1 MSRARLERP
10 APRESEEA
18 TPLRPR
24 APPRGPERRERP
36 ARGWEGK
43 GLGYR
48 ETGAGEGSRFT
59 TKTDD
64 GPRCPG
70 PEGGGGG
77 ACEESNGQGRARKT
91 PLRWVQWSKAPPP
104 LPQPLVSSLPPSPRP
119 ATNTDGIW
127 DGAWSGAEGR
137 VSQPRRAAGMSG
149 RGPGA
154 CARPTHAGPLRSGR
168 PRGRAGGA
176 RVVGR
181 ADFSSGDEGEGGWRR
196 AGPGAPH
203 LLQGAPPPPPVRSR
217 CRRFLNQLLT
227 CVSERPVSVARRRFS
242 SGVG

>member
-10 APRESEEA
+10 APWESEEA

-70 PEGGGGG
+70 PEGGVGV
-77 ACEESNGQGRARKT
+77 RARRVT
-91 PLRWVQWSKAPPP
+91 VREGPERRPSAGCSGPRPLPRSRSPSCPRCLPPP
-104 LPQPLVSSLPPSPRP
+104 VQPRTRTGSGMEP
-119 ATNTDGIW
+119 
-127 DGAWSGAEGR
+127 GAEQREKSRSLGEQQGCQGEGPGR
-137 VSQPRRAAGMSG
+137 VPVPPTRVPCA
-149 RGPGA
+149 PGA
-154 CARPTHAGPLRSGR
+154 RGGEREAPEWWGALTPAVGTGERGAGGEQGLGPLTSCRARRRRPRSGR
-168 PRGRAGGA
+168 AVAG
-176 RVVGR
+176 
-181 ADFSSGDEGEGGWRR
+181 S
-196 AGPGAPH
+196 
-203 LLQGAPPPPPVRSR
+203 
-217 CRRFLNQLLT
+217 
-227 CVSERPVSVARRRFS
+227 
-242 SGVG
+242 